1 MLRSLSASFLLAAAA
16 CSSSPVVDD
25 LAGES
30 AADDQVDA
38 KSDSPFADGY
48 TYYAVSADLRKCAA
62 PYCGGYFL
70 SRVNRTSTRCK
81 DGSYHAACYTPAF
94 DWTSSQLDE
103 TQQQKLV
110 DAAARTDGA
119 YALVRGHFTPGST
132 TLGQLT
138 VEEAWVAEGASAP
151 DGVFA
156 KVKDNGIRCITAP
169 CPSLSEQA
177 LNTTRTA
184 NLSDLDFSP
193 SGLTDR
199 EVQGVQD
206 DFYVP
211 HGSIIAG
218 DRYYDNHAKGRTVTN
233 AFHLLVAPTPP

>member
-1 MLRSLSASFLLAAAA
+1 VLRSLTASLLFAAA
-16 CSSSPVVDD
+16 CGTSPVVDD

-38 KSDSPFADGY
+38 KSDSPFAAGY
-48 TYYAVSADLRKCAA
+48 TYYAITADLRKCAS
-62 PYCGGYFL
+62 PYCGGYFV

-81 DGSYHAACYTPAF
+81 DGSYHAACYTPTL
-94 DWTSSQLDE
+94 DWTRTQLDE
-103 TQQQKLV
+103 TLQQKLV
-110 DAAARTDGA
+110 DAANQTDGT
-119 YALVRGHFTPGST
+119 YALVRGYFSAGPTS
-132 TLGQLT
+132 LGQFS
-138 VEEAWVAEGASAP
+138 VDEAWVAEGASAP
-151 DGVFA
+151 DGVFV

-169 CPSLSEQA
+169 CPSLGEQA

-184 NLSDLDFSP
+184 NLSDLDFSV
-193 SGLTDR
+193 SGLSDR

-206 DFYVP
+206 DFYTG
-211 HGSIIAG
+211 HGSLLAG